1 VVLQL
6 HLIELVLIMSVVSPD
21 LADWQER
28 TYVSQY
34 SPSTPLTLTIYIGG
48 VPAAPDSALVN
59 GQLLLQNADGT
70 TLPVN
75 TYTAVQAPTGV
86 FTITPSSVDTSTP
99 ADAMLNW
106 TYSISSVPQQYVS
119 YLTIGPAN
127 PSYDSLPVT
136 MKDFL
141 EMQLWIRFRDLIDS
155 ADGGPNLQTYFQS
168 HWSRGRVA
176 QLMGIAL
183 SKLNSIAQPWS
194 NYSVDGSTGPMFPIT
209 LWGGL
214 LSSYTYCEMVKHL
227 IRTYTEQPLLQG
239 GGGIT
244 RLDRRDYSM
253 RWREVLN
260 DEQAELKSMLDV
272 FKIRHMGLGN
282 PRVLVSGGTYGRYA
296 PTRIAGS
303 VAARPRMWARWY

>member
-1 VVLQL
+1 MTV
-6 HLIELVLIMSVVSPD
+6 ISPD
-21 LADWQER
+21 LADWSER
-28 TYVSQY
+28 QYLSQY
-34 SPSTPLTLTIYIGG
+34 SMTPLSLTIFIGG
-48 VPAAPDSALVN
+48 VPADPD
-59 GQLLLQNADGT
+59 GQAVAAQLILQNADGT
-70 TLPVN
+70 VTPVN
-75 TYTAVQAPTGV
+75 SYTAARTGTGAYTV
-86 FTITPSSVDTSTP
+86 TPSSQDTAVP
-99 ADAMLNW
+99 ADAELAW
-106 TYSISSVPQQYVS
+106 SYTVASAGGPQQYAS
-119 YLTIGPAN
+119 LLTIGPAN
-127 PSYDSLPVT
+127 PFYDSLPLD

-141 EMQLWIRFRDLIDS
+141 EVQLWARFRDLFDS
-155 ADGGPNLQTYFQS
+155 PDGGPNLQAYFQA

-176 QLMGIAL
+176 QLMGIAV

-194 NYSVDGSTGPMFPIT
+194 NYTLDGSTGPEYPIS

-227 IRTYTEQPLLQG
+227 IRSYTEQPLLQG
-239 GGGIT
+239 GAGIT
-244 RLDRRDYSM
+244 RHDRRDYVD
-253 RWREVLN
+253 RWRAVLQ